1 MITEKDV
8 RATAEAR
15 TSLPVEN
22 LFAIAMFGTFL
33 ALAGETPSSFG
44 CIPDW
49 CQHFPWQRPECKRL
63 PKKGV
68 DKLN

>member
-22 LFAIAMFGTFL
+22 LFVVAIFGTFL
-33 ALAGETPSSFG
+33 A
-44 CIPDW
+44 
-49 CQHFPWQRPECKRL
+49 
-63 PKKGV
+63 
-68 DKLN
+68 